1 MPTEERARDAAA
13 AVIRYTAF
21 TDKPTGGNPA
31 GVVLGASAL
40 GDSDRLAIARRL
52 GYSETAF
59 LSRRHGGEA
68 GEYDVRYFSPQAEVP
83 FCGHATIAA
92 AVAIAERDGPGQLV
106 FHITA
111 GAVPVVTR
119 RDEAGAITASL
130 TSITPSVADL
140 PATDVDAALS
150 ALRWRRPEL
159 DTSLPPKIAYAG
171 ARHLIL
177 AAGSRERLA
186 RLDYDF
192 EALRAFMLSRDLT
205 TVDLVFPAGDG
216 LYYARNPFPVGGVYE
231 DPATGAAAAAFG
243 AYLRELG
250 RVTPPAQV
258 TVRQGDDMGRPSRI
272 IVDIPRGDGPI
283 TVTGGAVPIGQLS
296 SSQPSDRGL
305 RLSGGCRWITKPW

>member
-1 MPTEERARDAAA
+1 MPTDERPRDAAA

-31 GVVLGASAL
+31 GIVLDASAL
-40 GDSDRLAIARRL
+40 GDGDRLAIARDL

-59 LSRRHGGEA
+59 LSRRHDGQA
-68 GEYDVRYFSPQAEVP
+68 GEYDVRYFSPEAEVP

-92 AVAIAERDGPGQLV
+92 AVALAQRDGPGQVV
-106 FHITA
+106 FHTTA

-119 RDEAGAITASL
+119 LDGAGAITASL
-130 TSITPSVADL
+130 TSVTPSVADL
-140 PATDVDAALS
+140 HAADVDAALS
-150 ALRWRRPEL
+150 ALRWRRQEL
-159 DTSLPPKIAYAG
+159 DASLPPKIAYAG

-177 AAGSRERLA
+177 AAVSRERLA
-186 RLDYDF
+186 RLDYDV
-192 EALRAFMLSRDLT
+192 EALRAFMLSQDLT
-205 TVDLVFPAGDG
+205 TVDLVFRAGDD
-216 LYYARNPFPVGGVYE
+216 LFHARNPFPVGGVYE

-250 RVTPPAQV
+250 RVAPPAQV

-283 TVTGGAVPIGQLS
+283 TVTGGAVPIG
-296 SSQPSDRGL
+296 G
-305 RLSGGCRWITKPW
+305 

>member
-1 MPTEERARDAAA
+1 MPTDERPRDAAA

-31 GVVLGASAL
+31 GIVLDASAL
-40 GDSDRLAIARRL
+40 GDGDRLAIARDL

-59 LSRRHGGEA
+59 LSRRHDGQA
-68 GEYDVRYFSPQAEVP
+68 GEYDVRYFSPEAEVP

-92 AVAIAERDGPGQLV
+92 AVALAERDGPGQVV
-106 FHITA
+106 FHTTA

-119 RDEAGAITASL
+119 LDGAGAITASL
-130 TSITPSVADL
+130 TSVTPSVAD
-140 PATDVDAALS
+140 PHAADVDAALS
-150 ALRWRRPEL
+150 ALRWRRQEL
-159 DTSLPPKIAYAG
+159 DASLPPKIAYAG

-177 AAGSRERLA
+177 AAASRERLA
-186 RLDYDF
+186 RLDYDV
-192 EALRAFMLSRDLT
+192 EALRAFMLSQDLT
-205 TVDLVFPAGDG
+205 TVDLVFRAGDD
-216 LYYARNPFPVGGVYE
+216 LFHARNPFPVGGVYE

-250 RVTPPAQV
+250 RVAPPAQV

-283 TVTGGAVPIGQLS
+283 TVTGGAVPIG
-296 SSQPSDRGL
+296 G
-305 RLSGGCRWITKPW
+305 

>member
-1 MPTEERARDAAA
+1 MPTDERPRDAAA

-31 GVVLGASAL
+31 GIVLDASAL
-40 GDSDRLAIARRL
+40 GDGDRLAIARDL

-59 LSRRHGGEA
+59 LSRRHDGQA
-68 GEYDVRYFSPQAEVP
+68 GEYDVRYFSPEAEVP

-92 AVAIAERDGPGQLV
+92 AVALAERDGPGQVV
-106 FHITA
+106 FHTTA

-119 RDEAGAITASL
+119 LDGAGAITASL
-130 TSITPSVADL
+130 TSVTPSVAD
-140 PATDVDAALS
+140 PHAADVDAALS
-150 ALRWRRPEL
+150 ALRWRRREL
-159 DTSLPPKIAYAG
+159 DASLPPKIAYAG

-177 AAGSRERLA
+177 AAASRERLA
-186 RLDYDF
+186 RLDYDV
-192 EALRAFMLSRDLT
+192 EALRAFMLSQDLT
-205 TVDLVFPAGDG
+205 TVDLVFRAGDD
-216 LYYARNPFPVGGVYE
+216 LFHARNPFPVGGVYE

-272 IVDIPRGDGPI
+272 IVDIPSGDGPI
-283 TVTGGAVPIGQLS
+283 TVTGGAVPIG
-296 SSQPSDRGL
+296 G
-305 RLSGGCRWITKPW
+305 